1 MCIDHFRLEQRL
13 LEAQS
18 SGARVR
24 ELETANKEMQRH
36 LDDRDDRVSLLYTSI
51 HLILS
56 KLTVKLVT

>member
-1 MCIDHFRLEQRL
+1 MCIDYFRLEQRL

-36 LDDRDDRVSLLYTSI
+36 LDDRDDRVSSCASI